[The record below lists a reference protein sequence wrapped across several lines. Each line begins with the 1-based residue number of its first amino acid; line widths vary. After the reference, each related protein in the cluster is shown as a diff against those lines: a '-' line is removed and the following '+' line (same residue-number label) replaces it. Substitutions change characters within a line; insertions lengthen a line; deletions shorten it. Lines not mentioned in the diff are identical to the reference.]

1 MMAGPNL
8 KATLEVASN
17 TQLPVIASGG
27 VASLDH
33 IKELSESGSI
43 YGTITG
49 KALYEK
55 AFTLEEAIEAAS

>member
-1 MMAGPNL
+1 MERKGNQI
-8 KATLEVASN
+8 KATHTDSKGFLGR
-17 TQLPVIASGG
+17 LY
-27 VASLDH
+27 SLDH